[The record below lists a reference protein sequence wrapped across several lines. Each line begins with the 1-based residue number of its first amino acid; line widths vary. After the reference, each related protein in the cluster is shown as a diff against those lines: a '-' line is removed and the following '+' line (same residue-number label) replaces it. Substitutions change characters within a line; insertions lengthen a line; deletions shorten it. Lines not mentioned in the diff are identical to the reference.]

1 MSRSVEAPR
10 RDSFKLET
18 EEWVGLHDR
27 ATTGDDLSTTMRDKV
42 QSCKSLEDM
51 NRVGGA
57 QNGDGARKANVFRAR
72 GGRTENH
79 GWGRRD
85 GTNLVDSH
93 GSKARPLSVG
103 PYARL
108 AWSFSI

>member
-1 MSRSVEAPR
+1 VPNHVMSRSVEAPR

-42 QSCKSLEDM
+42 QSCKFLEDT

-57 QNGDGARKANVFRAR
+57 QNGDGARKANVFRER

-79 GWGRRD
+79 GWGRMKE
-85 GTNLVDSH
+85 L
-93 GSKARPLSVG
+93 G
-103 PYARL
+103 PMMAENKMRCR
-108 AWSFSI
+108 SC